1 MNHPHKESVPMAQ
14 KKKKSTP
21 AKTGTPKK
29 KKSTSQIVFSVIA
42 VFMVLTMIVPYLLSL
57 FQ

>member
-1 MNHPHKESVPMAQ
+1 MA
-14 KKKKSTP
+14 KKKKKGP
-21 AKTGTPKK
+21 QPKTGTPKR
-29 KKSTSQIVFSVIA
+29 KKSTSQIIFSIVA